1 MRRPVVRASGF
12 GIALLLA
19 LAAFAS
25 SAGAA
30 VTIGQVP
37 PSAPP
42 SSCSNVVDDWVQ
54 PTEVSGNSYV
64 VPATPGVASWTITS
78 WSTFASTTAKQHW
91 TMKVFRKVSG
101 TNYKVV
107 GHDGPR
113 ALTSGA
119 LNTFPASIVAK
130 AGDLLGMNDNSVDP
144 PTSTACEFA
153 APAGDNIFF
162 GSGNLS
168 DGESGP
174 IASMVSNRRL
184 NISATAEPTNTFSF
198 GVLTRYRNRGTASI
212 EVRVPNSGEF
222 TISGLGVRTK
232 TTTYGAPGGSQLLIA
247 TSGKKRRKLNRKGK
261 VTVVPTFTY
270 TPVAGSARSQSL
282 AVRLKKNV
290 PRKKNRR
297 L

>member
-1 MRRPVVRASGF
+1 MRRPVVHASGC

-19 LAAFAS
+19 LTVFAS
-25 SAGAA
+25 PAGAA

-37 PSAPP
+37 PSTPP

-78 WSTFASTTAKQHW
+78 WSTFASTTAKQNW

-101 TNYKVV
+101 TTYKVV
-107 GHDGPR
+107 GHDGPH
-113 ALTSGA
+113 ALTSGV

-144 PTSTACEFA
+144 PTSTACDFA

-168 DGESGP
+168 DGASGP
-174 IASMVSNRRL
+174 IASMVSNHRL

-198 GVLTRYRNRGTASI
+198 GVLTRYRNLGTASI
-212 EVRVPNSGEF
+212 DVRVPNPGAM
-222 TISGLGVRTK
+222 TISGRGVKSRSTSFF
-232 TTTYGAPGGSQLLIA
+232 AAGGGQLRIVPM
-247 TSGKKRRKLNRKGK
+247 GKKRRKLNVKGK
-261 VTVVPTFTY
+261 VKVVPTFTY
-270 TPVAGSARSQSL
+270 TPVGGSARSQSL
-282 AVRLKKNV
+282 TVPLKKNV
-290 PRKKNRR
+290 PSKKNR
-297 L
+297 